1 MNDDPRAL
9 PPAATGRAAPGAA
22 PGALAPG
29 ALAPGAE
36 LGSVMIDNIT
46 DWLMQQALHEPSIE
60 AVVRGTAARV
70 DAAGIPLLR
79 LHISFNLLHPLY
91 QAMGLTWQRDAELK
105 VDHFPYRDA
114 AANAPWQASPFA
126 IMIRERLPALRRRLV
141 GVEAQLDFPVLKDLA
156 AEGATDY
163 FAFAVPFGDA
173 AAGRGVADGLVGS
186 WVTDRPT
193 GFSDADIRALMRVQ
207 RRLAVACRMSIR
219 GAVADNV
226 VRTYLGRDAGRRVLS
241 GQIKRGDG
249 ETLRAVIWYSDLRDS
264 TAMSAELD
272 RTQYIEVLNEYF
284 GCTAGIVQRA
294 GGEIL
299 NFIGDAVLAIF
310 PVPTG
315 APAEPVCRRAIEAAR
330 AASVRLAEVNRERQA
345 RGARPLS
352 YGLALHLGDVM
363 FGNIG
368 TPDRLAFSVIG
379 PTVNEVARLESLTKS
394 LRRAL
399 VVSGA
404 FAAACPVK
412 WESLGR
418 HAVRGVAQ
426 PIEVLT
432 PVEDAG
438 FGAI

>member
-1 MNDDPRAL
+1 M
-9 PPAATGRAAPGAA
+9 PPAPLPASAPATGPAPAAAA
-22 PGALAPG
+22 DT
-29 ALAPGAE
+29 
-36 LGSVMIDNIT
+36 SNVMIDAVT
-46 DWLMQQALHEPSIE
+46 DWLMAQALHEPSIE
-60 AVVRGTAARV
+60 EVVRGTAARV

-91 QAMGLTWQRDAELK
+91 QAMGLTWRRGAELQ
-105 VDHFPYRDA
+105 VDHFPYRDPA
-114 AANAPWQASPFA
+114 ENAPWRHSPFVA
-126 IMIRERLPALRRRLV
+126 MIRDGLTALRRRLV
-141 GVEAQLDFPVLKDLA
+141 GSEAQLDFPVLKDLA

-173 AAGRGVADGLVGS
+173 AAGRGVANGLAGS
-186 WVTDRPT
+186 WVTDRPG
-193 GFSDADIRALMRVQ
+193 GFTDADIRALMRVQ
-207 RRLAVACRMSIR
+207 RRLAVACRMNIR

-264 TAMSAELD
+264 TEMSAALD
-272 RTQYIEVLNEYF
+272 RGQYIEVLNEYF
-284 GCTAGIVQRA
+284 ACTAGIVQEA

-310 PVPTG
+310 PVANG
-315 APAEPVCRRAIEAAR
+315 APAEATCRLALDAAR
-330 AASVRLAEVNRERQA
+330 AARAKLAEINRERA
-345 RGARPLS
+345 RRGQRPLA

-394 LRRAL
+394 LKRGL
-399 VVSGA
+399 VVSAA
-404 FAAACPVK
+404 FAAACPAK

-418 HAVRGVAQ
+418 HEIRGVAK
-426 PIEVLT
+426 PIEVMT
-432 PVEDAG
+432 PAEDAG
-438 FGAI
+438 IGAI